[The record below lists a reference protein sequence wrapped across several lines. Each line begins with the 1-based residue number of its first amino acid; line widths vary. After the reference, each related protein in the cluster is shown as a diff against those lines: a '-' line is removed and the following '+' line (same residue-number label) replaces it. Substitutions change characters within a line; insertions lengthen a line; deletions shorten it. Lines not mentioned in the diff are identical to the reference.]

1 MDNLYR
7 AKILAYSKSMF
18 VATLLDY
25 MQMFMDNFDPDNMML
40 LQYRDVNRVDLDI
53 FLDSFRRTDGQ
64 YVFMGNFYFRGELE
78 EMVKPYCK
86 EVCISV
92 APKMPKNN
100 GDYIDT
106 KKDYGYLT
114 VATMSPVVG

>member
-1 MDNLYR
+1 MNNLYR

-64 YVFMGNFYFRGELE
+64 YVFMGNFYFRDELE

-114 VATMSPVVG
+114 IATMSPVVG